1 MRANIT
7 VVGLGKRMTG
17 TSKKN
22 NKPYDFQAVSFL
34 FDDQFTTGQKAA
46 TANFS
51 GSDVDA
57 VGGMNIGQEYDV
69 VMHFYN
75 NQPIIDAL
83 LA

>member
-7 VVGLGKRMTG
+7 VVGLGQRRTG
-17 TSKKN
+17 VSKN
-22 NKPYDFQAVSFL
+22 TNKPYDFQPVSFL
-34 FDDQFTTGQKAA
+34 YDDQYTTGQKAA
-46 TANFS
+46 TANFA

-69 VMHFYN
+69 VFHFYN